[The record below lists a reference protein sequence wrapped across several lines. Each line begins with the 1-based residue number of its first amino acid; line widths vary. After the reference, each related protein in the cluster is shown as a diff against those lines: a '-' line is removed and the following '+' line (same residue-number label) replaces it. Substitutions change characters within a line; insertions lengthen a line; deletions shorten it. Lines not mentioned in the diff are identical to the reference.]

1 MKRFLRPVPLAIAA
15 LVLAVALAFGV
26 RSLLGP
32 KVPAVEATRGD
43 LVQTVVSSGRVI
55 TPARVELGA
64 VVTGTV
70 AKITVKEGDSVKAGA
85 TIATLRDDEQR
96 AALAQARASL
106 AEAEARTRQLTSVST
121 PVADQNLRAAEAT
134 LELNRAEFDR
144 VRQLYEKGFYGKAK
158 LDEATRNLQTAEA
171 QYRSGLAQAQTN
183 RPDGSDFALTLA
195 RRDQAR
201 AAVEVAQAKL
211 DNMHVKAP
219 ADGTVLTKLVEP
231 GDVVQAGK
239 KMFEM
244 AIAGDTQL
252 VLNVDEKNLALLAPG
267 QKAIAV
273 ADAYPAQPFDADVF
287 YIAPSVDAQRGTVE
301 VKLRVPQ
308 PPGFLRPDLTVSAE
322 IVGARRNG
330 TVILPTDAIRD
341 AANASA
347 HALVVRDG
355 RVVRQPVKVGLRGD
369 GKTEILEGI
378 APGEAVIPATQTAV
392 REGQRVRADTAP
404 IARPPTAKGDTF
416 IR

>member
-1 MKRFLRPVPLAIAA
+1 MKRFLRPIPLAIAA
-15 LVLAVALAFGV
+15 ALLAAVLLGA
-26 RSLLGP
+26 RWLLGP
-32 KVPAVEATRGD
+32 KVSAIEVTRGD
-43 LVQTVVSSGRVI
+43 LVQTVVSTGRVI

-70 AKITVKEGDSVKAGA
+70 AKIAVKEGDRVKTGE

-96 AALAQARASL
+96 AALAQARAAL
-106 AEAEARTRQLTSVST
+106 AEAEARVRQLTSVST

-134 LELNRAEFDR
+134 LQLNRAEFER
-144 VRQLYEKGFYGKAK
+144 VQQLYEKGFYGKAK

-171 QYRSGLAQAQTN
+171 QYRSGVAQAQTN
-183 RPDGSDFALTLA
+183 RPDGSDYALALA

-211 DNMHVKAP
+211 DNMHIKAP
-219 ADGTVLTKLVEP
+219 AEGTLLTKLVEP

-244 AIAGDTQL
+244 AVAGDTQL

-267 QKAIAV
+267 QKAKAV
-273 ADAYPAQPFDADVF
+273 ADAYPGQLFDAQVF

-308 PPGFLRPDLTVSAE
+308 PPAFLRPDLTVSAE
-322 IVGARRNG
+322 IVGARRDG
-330 TVILPTDAIRD
+330 TVIVPTEAIRD
-341 AANASA
+341 AATPAA
-347 HALVVRDG
+347 HVLVVRDG
-355 RVVRQPVKVGLRGD
+355 KIVRQPVKVGLRGD
-369 GKTEILEGI
+369 GKTEILEGV
-378 APGEAVIPATQTAV
+378 APGEAVLPAAQTAV
-392 REGQRVRADTAP
+392 IVGQRARADTAP
-404 IARPPTAKGDTF
+404 VVRPPPAKGETF

>member
-1 MKRFLRPVPLAIAA
+1 MKRFLRPIPLTVAAA
-15 LVLAVALAFGV
+15 LLVALFFGV
-26 RSLLGP
+26 RALLGP
-32 KVPAVEATRGD
+32 KVPAVEVTRGD

-70 AKITVKEGDSVKAGA
+70 AKIAVKEGDRVKAGE
-85 TIATLRDDEQR
+85 TIAVLRDDEQR
-96 AALAQARASL
+96 AALSQARAAL
-106 AEAEARTRQLTSVST
+106 AEAEARTRQLISVST

-134 LELNRAEFDR
+134 LQLNRAEFDR

-171 QYRSGLAQAQTN
+171 QYRGGLAQAQTN
-183 RPDGSDFALTLA
+183 RPDGSDYALALA

-211 DNMHVKAP
+211 DNMHIKAP
-219 ADGTVLTKLVEP
+219 ADGTLLTKLVEP

-244 AIAGDTQL
+244 AVAGDTQL

-267 QKAIAV
+267 QKAKAV
-273 ADAYPAQPFDADVF
+273 ADAYPGQPFDAQVF

-308 PPGFLRPDLTVSAE
+308 PPAFLRPDLTVSAE
-322 IVGARRNG
+322 IVGARRDA
-330 TVILPTDAIRD
+330 TLILPSEAIRD
-341 AANASA
+341 AATPSA
-347 HALVVRDG
+347 HVLVVRDG
-355 RVVRQPVKVGLRGD
+355 RIVRQPVKVGLRGD
-369 GKTEILEGI
+369 GKTEILDGV

-392 REGQRVRADTAP
+392 SAGQRVRADIAP
-404 IARPPTAKGDTF
+404 IVRAPPAKGETF

>member
-1 MKRFLRPVPLAIAA
+1 MKRFLRPVPLVIAALVLLAA
-15 LVLAVALAFGV
+15 LVLAVRA
-26 RSLLGP
+26 LLGP

-43 LVQTVVSSGRVI
+43 LVQTVVSTGRVI

-70 AKITVKEGDSVKAGA
+70 AKISVKEGDRLKAGEMV
-85 TIATLRDDEQR
+85 ATLRDDEQR

-183 RPDGSDFALTLA
+183 RADGSDYALVLA

-219 ADGTVLTKLVEP
+219 ADGTLLTKLVES

-244 AIAGDTQL
+244 AVAGDTQL
-252 VLNVDEKNLALLAPG
+252 VLNVDEKNLALLAQG
-267 QKAIAV
+267 QKAKAL
-273 ADAYPAQPFDADVF
+273 ADAYPGQPFDAEVF

-308 PPGFLRPDLTVSAE
+308 PPAFLRPDLTVSAE
-322 IVGARRNG
+322 IIGARRSG
-330 TVILPTDAIRD
+330 TVILPSDAIRD

-347 HALVVRDG
+347 HVLVVRDG
-355 RVVRQPVKVGLRGD
+355 RVVRQPIKVGLRGD
-369 GKTEILEGI
+369 GKTEILDGV
-378 APGEAVIPATQTAV
+378 APGDAVIPAAQASV
-392 REGQRVRADTAP
+392 SVGQRVRADTTP
-404 IARPPTAKGDTF
+404 VVRVPTAKGDTF

>member
-1 MKRFLRPVPLAIAA
+1 MKRFLRPIPIAIAA
-15 LVLAVALAFGV
+15 ALVVGLVFGV
-26 RSLLGP
+26 RALLGP
-32 KVPAVEATRGD
+32 KVPAVEVTRGD
-43 LVQTVVSSGRVI
+43 LVQTVVSTGRVI

-70 AKITVKEGDSVKAGA
+70 AKVAFGEGDRVKAGE

-96 AALAQARASL
+96 AALAQARAAL
-106 AEAEARTRQLTSVST
+106 AEAEARVRQLTSVST

-134 LELNRAEFDR
+134 LQLNRAEFER

-171 QYRSGLAQAQTN
+171 QYRSGVAQAQTN
-183 RPDGSDFALTLA
+183 RPDGSDYALALA

-219 ADGTVLTKLVEP
+219 ADGTLLTKLVEP

-239 KMFEM
+239 QMFEL
-244 AIAGDTQL
+244 AVAGDTQL
-252 VLNVDEKNLALLAPG
+252 VLNVDEKNLALLAIG
-267 QKAIAV
+267 QKAKAV
-273 ADAYPAQPFDADVF
+273 ADAYPGQPFDAQVF

-308 PPGFLRPDLTVSAE
+308 PPAFLRPDLTVSAE
-322 IVGARRNG
+322 IVGARRDG
-330 TVILPTDAIRD
+330 TMIVPTEAIRD
-341 AANASA
+341 AATAA
-347 HALVVRDG
+347 PYVLVVREG
-355 RVVRQPVKVGLRGD
+355 KVVRQPVKLGLRGD
-369 GKTEILEGI
+369 GRTEVLEGVV
-378 APGEAVIPATQTAV
+378 PGEALIPAAQASV
-392 REGQRVRADTAP
+392 SAGQRVRADTAP
-404 IARPPTAKGDTF
+404 AAKPPPAKGETF